1 MYRAACWALTAIVL
15 CGSARLLSQ
24 PIVAPVVFEE
34 VAGARGLRFVTEPG
48 RTDRRYQPE
57 TMVAGVAVFDYNGDG
72 WLDVYAV
79 NGAPMTTLE
88 KSGPEYWNR
97 LFRNDGRGSFTDVT
111 EAARV
116 SGHGY
121 DLGIVA
127 GDYDNDGDSDLF
139 VAGLR
144 RNTLYRNNGDGTFTD
159 VTEAAGLA
167 RRDSKY
173 GALWAI
179 AGAFL
184 DYNGDG
190 RLDLFVSNYV
200 VWDRETD
207 PPCGDPGSPD
217 YCAPS
222 RYEGLP
228 NSLFR
233 NNGDG
238 TFAEVSAV
246 AGIRAHIGK
255 GMGIGVADFDD
266 NGWSDVFVANDTT
279 PAFLFMNNGN
289 EKFTEAGFER
299 GVALPERGAPVAG
312 MGVDARD
319 VDNDGR
325 PDVFVTALTA
335 DMFPLFRNL
344 RGGAFEDVTIRS
356 AVGGISRP
364 FTGWGNAIVDLNND
378 GWKDLFAACGGVL
391 DPRGAA
397 GARVPMPNALFLNR
411 GDGRF
416 TDGSAGAG
424 DAFARRAV
432 HRGVAVGDIDNDG
445 RMDVI
450 VTSLEAPI
458 ELWRNVSPA
467 PNHWLLVQLMGT
479 KSNRGAIGAR
489 LEVATASGKQY
500 NTATAGV
507 GYGSSSDP
515 RVHFGLGK
523 DALVKTLTVRWPSGA
538 VTTLTDVPA
547 DQVLRVREP
556 G

>member
-1 MYRAACWALTAIVL
+1 MYCGTRRALTAIVL
-15 CGSARLLSQ
+15 CGGAHLFSL
-24 PIVAPVVFEE
+24 PVVDPVVFED
-34 VAGARGLRFVTEPG
+34 VAAARGLRFVTEPG
-48 RTDRRYQPE
+48 RSARRYQPE

-88 KSGPEYWNR
+88 KSGPEHWNR
-97 LFRNDGRGSFTDVT
+97 LFRNDGRGSFIDVT

-116 SGHGY
+116 AGHGY
-121 DLGIVA
+121 DLGVVA

-144 RNTLYRNNGDGTFTD
+144 RNTLYRNNGDGTFSD
-159 VTEAAGLA
+159 VTEPAGLA
-167 RRDSKY
+167 RRDPKY

-179 AGAFL
+179 AGAFF

-207 PPCGDPGSPD
+207 PVCGDPGSPD

-238 TFAEVSAV
+238 TFADVSAA
-246 AGIRAHIGK
+246 AGIRTHIGK
-255 GMGIGVADFDD
+255 GMGVAVADFDD

-279 PAFLFMNNGN
+279 PAFLFMNNGK
-289 EKFTEAGFER
+289 EAFTEAGFER

-312 MGVDARD
+312 MGADARD

-325 PDVFVTALTA
+325 PDLFVTALTA

-344 RGGAFEDVTIRS
+344 RGGAFEDVTISS
-356 AVGGISRP
+356 ALGRMSRP

-391 DPRGAA
+391 DPRGAT
-397 GARVPMPNALFLNR
+397 GARVPMPNALFLNG

-416 TDGSAGAG
+416 IDGSSGAG
-424 DAFARRAV
+424 HTFARKAV
-432 HRGVAVGDIDNDG
+432 HRGAAVGDIDNDG

-450 VTSLEAPI
+450 VTALEGPI

-467 PNHWLLVQLMGT
+467 SGHWLFVQLVGT
-479 KSNRGAIGAR
+479 KSNRGGIGAK
-489 LEVATASGKQY
+489 LEIVTASGKQY

-515 RVHFGLGK
+515 RVHFGLGT
-523 DALVKTLTVRWPSGA
+523 DALVRTLTVRWPSGA
-538 VTTLTDVPA
+538 TTTVTDVTA